1 MNPHNSG
8 YLDVNRHLSMAF
20 VLLAAMLVLPG
31 CSYLR
36 SKFGGNQDAYKA
48 SAQTRPLEVPPDLE
62 LPNHSGSLVI
72 PEPSPANTQIVEND
86 ASPALSI
93 APGATPPSVATITG
107 GDTMQVAD
115 SVQNTWRR
123 VGLALERSGIAS
135 IQSRDEVARTYEI
148 STQAK
153 QVRSP
158 GWFKRV
164 VTLGMARDQ
173 KVSTPVLLRVRVSG
187 EDGAS
192 KVTIEGANSGA
203 GDTAAREVLET
214 LRQRMS

>member
-1 MNPHNSG
+1 M
-8 YLDVNRHLSMAF
+8 NRHLSMAF

-36 SKFGGNQDAYKA
+36 TKFGGKQDAYKA

-62 LPNHSGSLVI
+62 LPNRSGSLVI
-72 PEPSPANTQIVEND
+72 PELAAGNSAALAND
-86 ASPALSI
+86 AVPAMGVT
-93 APGATPPSVATITG
+93 PGSAPPSVSAVAG

-115 SVQNTWRR
+115 SLQNTWRR
-123 VGLALERSGIAS
+123 VGLALERSGVAS
-135 IQSRDEVARTYEI
+135 IQSRDEASRTYEI
-148 STQAK
+148 STQAR

-192 KVTIEGANSGA
+192 KVTVEGANSSA
-203 GDTAAREVLET
+203 GDTAARDVLQT